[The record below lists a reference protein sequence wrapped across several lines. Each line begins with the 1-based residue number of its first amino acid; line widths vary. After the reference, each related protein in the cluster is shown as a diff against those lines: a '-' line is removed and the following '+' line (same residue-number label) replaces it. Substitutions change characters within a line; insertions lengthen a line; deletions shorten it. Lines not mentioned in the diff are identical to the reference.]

1 MEWQKLICEI
11 YERIS
16 QVTEKALDGLGM
28 DDLNEQ
34 PKPDCNSIGW
44 LAWHLTRVQDRAIS
58 GLTKEEQLWIKDK
71 WYSKFN
77 RSDDPRDFGL
87 RHSPEDLA
95 AFKSPD
101 AKTHLAYHH
110 SVLEQTKRYISSL
123 SESDL
128 DKRIDHPIYPTVGA
142 YVVGTISDNL
152 QHAGQ
157 IAYVRGLLKGKG
169 WVEV

>member
-28 DDLNEQ
+28 DDLNKQ
-34 PKPDCNSIGW
+34 PNPDCNSMGW

-58 GLTKEEQLWIKDK
+58 GLTGKEQIWIKNK

-87 RHSPEDLA
+87 RHSLEDLA

-101 AKTHLAYHH
+101 VKIHLAYHH
-110 SVLEQTKRYISSL
+110 SVLEQTKRFISSL
-123 SESDL
+123 SKSDL
-128 DKRIDHPIYPTVGA
+128 DRKINHPVYPTVGA
-142 YVVGTISDNL
+142 HVVGTISDNL

-169 WVEV
+169 WLDI